1 MAAELRITKLADL
14 KPGVQADCFVLLSAK
29 DRATTR
35 DGKPYYRVTFR
46 DAGRSAVAM
55 VWSDTPWFEG
65 CDGSWKVGSC
75 YKLRCRYVESSYG
88 PQLELE
94 RIRLVEE
101 ADRKDGF
108 EETALVK
115 STRFNVEAMF
125 TELLAIARDKI
136 EPEPLRLLVVGI
148 LEEHAQAIKRAP
160 AAQKNHH
167 AYAGGYLE
175 HVLSVTRN
183 AVFLA
188 DKYAADYPNMQ
199 PPLSKGLVVA
209 GAILHD
215 VGKLIELE
223 FRMEGPRRTA
233 EGELIGHILL
243 GRDMVRE
250 RGKDVP
256 GLDRETLL
264 RLEHIIVAHQN
275 LPEWGSPIAPH
286 TPEALLVYFAD
297 DVDAKF
303 HMLAASLETD
313 AVGDEE
319 FTPRDNPLRRGIFR
333 GLRARE

>member
-1 MAAELRITKLADL
+1 MAPELRIVKLADL
-14 KPGVQADCFVLLSAK
+14 KTGVLADCFVLLAAK

-46 DAGRSAVAM
+46 DAGRSLVAM

-65 CDGSWKVGSC
+65 CEGSWKIGAC
-75 YKLRCRYVESSYG
+75 YKLRCRCVESQFG
-88 PQLELE
+88 LQLELD

-108 EETALVK
+108 EEAALVK
-115 STRFNVEAMF
+115 STRFDVEAMF
-125 TELLAIARDKI
+125 AELLTVARERISPDA
-136 EPEPLRLLVVGI
+136 LSRLVVGI
-148 LEEHAQAIKRAP
+148 LEEHAEAIKRAP

-188 DKYAADYPNMQ
+188 EKYLADYPNMR
-199 PPLSKGLVVA
+199 PPLSTGLVFA

-223 FRMEGPRRTA
+223 FRMEGTRRTP
-233 EGELIGHILL
+233 EGQLIGHVLL

-250 RGKDVP
+250 RGKQIP
-256 GLDRETLL
+256 ELDRETLL

-275 LPEWGSPIAPH
+275 LPEWGSPIPPH

-297 DVDAKF
+297 DLDAKF
-303 HMLAASLETD
+303 HMLAATLEGASAD
-313 AVGDEE
+313 DDE

-333 GLRARE
+333 GLRPRD

>member
-1 MAAELRITKLADL
+1 
-14 KPGVQADCFVLLSAK
+14 
-29 DRATTR
+29 
-35 DGKPYYRVTFR
+35 
-46 DAGRSAVAM
+46 
-55 VWSDTPWFEG
+55 
-65 CDGSWKVGSC
+65 
-75 YKLRCRYVESSYG
+75 
-88 PQLELE
+88 
-94 RIRLVEE
+94 
-101 ADRKDGF
+101 
-108 EETALVK
+108 
-115 STRFNVEAMF
+115 MF
-125 TELLAIARDKI
+125 AELLAIARDKI
-136 EPEPLRLLVVGI
+136 EPEPLRRLVVGI
-148 LEEHAQAIKRAP
+148 LEEHAEAIKRAP
-160 AAQKNHH
+160 AAQRNHH
-167 AYAGGYLE
+167 AYTGGYLE

-188 DKYAADYPNMQ
+188 EKYAADYPNMQ

-223 FRMEGPRRTA
+223 FRMEGPRRTP

-303 HMLAASLETD
+303 HMLAVSLETG

-319 FTPRDNPLRRGIFR
+319 FTPRDNALRRGIFR
-333 GLRARE
+333 GLRARD